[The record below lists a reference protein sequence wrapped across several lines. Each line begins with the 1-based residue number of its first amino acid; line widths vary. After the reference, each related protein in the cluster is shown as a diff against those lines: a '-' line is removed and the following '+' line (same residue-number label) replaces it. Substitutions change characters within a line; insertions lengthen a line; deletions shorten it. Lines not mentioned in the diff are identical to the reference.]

1 MKSFPTVLGILPLA
15 ALLACAPAAPPPVTA
30 PAPTPAPTPSASAP
44 TSPPVSL
51 LKAGRPTPAPANPA
65 PADAALPKKELTIRP
80 DEVEE
85 VSAEVIVR
93 PDGAVQRAHYEV
105 FHFAAADFHTN
116 IGTLTKAAT
125 VTVAVDRV
133 EEKTAAVAPGL
144 PSPDG
149 GLRTTHYYVHTASK

>member
-1 MKSFPTVLGILPLA
+1 MKSFLMVVACLPLA
-15 ALLACAPAAPPPVTA
+15 ALLACSPAAPPPVTA
-30 PAPTPAPTPSASAP
+30 GASPQPAPTPTPTASAP
-44 TSPPVSL
+44 ASPPVSL
-51 LKAGRPTPAPANPA
+51 LKAGRPTQAT
-65 PADAALPKKELTIRP
+65 ADADLPKKDLTIRP

-85 VSAEVIVR
+85 SSAEVVVR